1 MSLNPAG
8 PIELAERVVALFREE
23 AAAHGV
29 TMSVDGHGEA
39 DGRTH
44 VDIYITFPAVLT
56 ARLNVALGKEA

>member
-8 PIELAERVVALFREE
+8 PVEFVERIVALFREE

-29 TMSVDGHGEA
+29 TLGVDGHGEA

-44 VDIYITFPAVLT
+44 VDIYVTFPPVLT
-56 ARLNVALGKEA
+56 ARFNAIFGKEP